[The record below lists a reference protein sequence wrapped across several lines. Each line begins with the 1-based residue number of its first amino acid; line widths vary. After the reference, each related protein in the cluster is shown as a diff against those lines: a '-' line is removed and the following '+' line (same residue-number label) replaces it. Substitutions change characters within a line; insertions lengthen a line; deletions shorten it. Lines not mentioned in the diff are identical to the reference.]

1 MPALG
6 GKTPL
11 EAANTPHMDSLIRE
25 GSAGLMD
32 IIGPGITVGT
42 DTGHLA
48 LFDQDVKNNYYRRGP
63 MEAAG
68 VGIFLNPGEV
78 ALRCN
83 FATVDSDFCVL
94 DRRAGRIRDEAKALA
109 YSLDGL
115 DIAEGVNVVF
125 RSATE
130 HRAVLLLTGEELSED
145 ISDSDPGD
153 GFVEQKV
160 LEVTPQSDHSHARR
174 TADLVNR
181 FIQRSHPILQEHP
194 VNKQRR
200 ERGKPPGNIVLT
212 RGAGIKREYSQIG
225 EKRGLRVACVSGE
238 CTVLGLAR
246 LSGMTTIVT
255 DGMTGNLDTNLRVK
269 ASMVLDALR
278 GHDLVYLHLKGCD
291 VAGHDKQPQ
300 LKRWFIEQTDE
311 MIGQILEEVSV
322 WGKPYFVFA
331 GDHSTLCELGEHSG
345 DPVPVFMTGP
355 GVSADDVKTYGEGPC
370 AMGRLGR
377 LLCREF
383 LMAVFDCIQERSRR

>member
-1 MPALG
+1 M
-6 GKTPL
+6 

-48 LFDQDVKNNYYRRGP
+48 LFDQDFKNNYYRRGP

-83 FATVDSDFCVL
+83 FATVDSDFNVL

-115 DIAEGVNVVF
+115 DIAEGAHVVF
-125 RSATE
+125 RSATG
-130 HRAVLLLTGEELSED
+130 HRAVLVLKGDKLSED

-153 GFVEQKV
+153 GSAEQKV

-181 FIQRSHPILQEHP
+181 FIQRSHLILQEHP
-194 VNKQRR
+194 VNRQRR
-200 ERGKPPGNIVLT
+200 ERGEFPGNIVLT

-225 EKRGLRVACVSGE
+225 EKRDLRVACVSGE

-246 LSGMTTIVT
+246 LTGMTTIVT
-255 DGMTGNLDTNLRVK
+255 DDMTGNLDTNLRVK
-269 ASMVLDALR
+269 ASMALEALR
-278 GHDLVYLHLKGCD
+278 DHDLVYLHLKGCD

-311 MIGQILEEVSV
+311 MVGQIMEEVSV
-322 WGKPYFVFA
+322 WGQPYFVFA
-331 GDHSTLCELGEHSG
+331 GDHSTPCELGRHTG
-345 DPVPVFMTGP
+345 DPVPVFLTGA
-355 GVSADDVKTYGEGPC
+355 GVFADDVKAYGEGPC

-377 LLCREF
+377 LLCQDF